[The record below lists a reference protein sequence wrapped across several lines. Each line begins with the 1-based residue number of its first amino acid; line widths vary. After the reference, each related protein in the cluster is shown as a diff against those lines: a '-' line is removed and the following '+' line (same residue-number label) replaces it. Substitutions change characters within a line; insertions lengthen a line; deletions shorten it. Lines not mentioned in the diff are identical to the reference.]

1 MFPELTTRETLN
13 LVTNPHHFQMNGL
26 DFLGTS
32 GQSVHDMQ
40 LFANFA
46 KASALDC
53 LRMQLQIRHLCPSTP
68 DTLRAFPY
76 KSEDPFVIAE
86 KGPDVYFAG
95 C

>member
-40 LFANFA
+40 LFAKFA
-46 KASALDC
+46 KASGLDC
-53 LRMQLQIRHLCPSTP
+53 LRM
-68 DTLRAFPY
+68 
-76 KSEDPFVIAE
+76 
-86 KGPDVYFAG
+86 
-95 C
+95 